1 MIVLTINGRR
11 QELDEPTYLLDFLHA
26 NAVNVQFIAV
36 AHNGEVLSKESFS
49 QIILN
54 DGDDLEL
61 VRPVGGG

>member
-11 QELDEPTYLLDFLHA
+11 QELEKPTYLLDFLHD
-26 NAVNVQFIAV
+26 NNVNVQFIAV
-36 AHNGEVLSKESFS
+36 AYNGQVLSKESFP

-54 DGDDLEL
+54 DGDELEL